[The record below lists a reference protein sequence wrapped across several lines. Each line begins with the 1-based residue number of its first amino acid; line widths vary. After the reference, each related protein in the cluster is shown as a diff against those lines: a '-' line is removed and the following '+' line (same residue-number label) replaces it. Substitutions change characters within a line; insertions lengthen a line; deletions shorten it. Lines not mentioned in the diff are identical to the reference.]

1 VTLKTDYQPR
11 TNTVQDEKGDYLVT
25 GSKPPPPFTR
35 ILSGGGS
42 ISLIFSLYK
51 GALKSSQ
58 PNSEKTN
65 L

>member
-25 GSKPPPPFTR
+25 DSNPSSPIFLP
-35 ILSGGGS
+35 GGGR
-42 ISLIFSLYK
+42 ISLIFSLYE

-58 PNSEKTN
+58 PNNEKTN